1 MNLKSFR
8 KYNLDDKFMKFCKSH
23 FLNHHDKTAINAICF
38 NHTKVLPLKY
48 NVQREFYRDSYEKF
62 VEELK
67 DKQDQ
72 EFRYKEEELYEAF
85 YRPINLHFTGYVKPW
100 NKEKIPFKEYWWYY
114 ANKTKYMKEIMD
126 AYEFSDLQI
135 KEILSKLNETNTI
148 TIKLNVTL

>member
-1 MNLKSFR
+1 M
-8 KYNLDDKFMKFCKSH
+8 MKLQLMPFA
-23 FLNHHDKTAINAICF
+23 LII
-38 NHTKVLPLKY
+38 LKY
-48 NVQREFYRDSYEKF
+48 CLLNIMYRENIIGIVIKNSLNF
-62 VEELK
+62 K

-72 EFRYKEEELYEAF
+72 GFRYKEEELYEAF

-148 TIKLNVTL
+148 TIKLNVTYILIFFIRANVEVWSAI